1 MKGASSQRTE
11 LETTPDVLNL
21 QLPLFNEK
29 LRKIKID
36 MVIPDVL
43 TVTQQQVIA
52 SPVVFESLLE

>member
-11 LETTPDVLNL
+11 LETTPDVLNI

>member
-11 LETTPDVLNL
+11 LETTPEVLNL

>member
-43 TVTQQQVIA
+43 TVTQQVIA